1 MDKQSKPDNKKRSD
15 SDSSVQTR
23 LEDYLVDE
31 YEKSHGFS
39 GIHNA
44 DKIWLNPSTYIVPD
58 IYSEKHQIIGEV
70 HVHTKKLRSAQKDK
84 LASDI
89 LKMVLFE
96 KEMKVE
102 YEKVLL
108 ICGLEEKAYL
118 EGDSYIAD
126 AIRQYKIKI
135 EYIELTVEQQ
145 ALLED
150 TVKKQDLSKH

>member
-1 MDKQSKPDNKKRSD
+1 MYKQSKPNSNKRID
-15 SDSSVQTR
+15 SNSFVQTL
-23 LEDYLVDE
+23 LEDYLIGE
-31 YEKSHGFS
+31 YEKRHGFR
-39 GIHNA
+39 GIHNT

-58 IYSEKHQIIGEV
+58 IYSEKHRIIGEV

-96 KEMKVE
+96 KEMKVK
-102 YEKVLL
+102 YEKVILV
-108 ICGLEEKAYL
+108 CGLEEKAYL
-118 EGDSYIAD
+118 EGDSYIAE

-135 EYIELTVEQQ
+135 EYIELTAEQQ

-150 TVKKQDLSKH
+150 TVKKQDLSTH